1 MLSIYKLLYLASTDF
16 SAMNFSITQRDKV
29 AILRSQVEKLDALQ
43 APALKAQ
50 LILLGKSGS
59 KNIIL
64 DLSES
69 RYCDSSGLS
78 AILVGKRLCT
88 DLNGSFVI
96 CGLQPSVTK
105 LISIAQLDK
114 VLNIVP
120 TVDEAVDM
128 VYMEEQERELGA

>member
-1 MLSIYKLLYLASTDF
+1 MRSIYKLLYLTRTDF
-16 SAMNFSITQRDKV
+16 SAMNFSITQRVKV
-29 AILRSQVEKLDALQ
+29 AVLKSQVEKLDALQ
-43 APALKAQ
+43 APDLKAQ
-50 LILLGKSGS
+50 LILLSKSGT

-64 DLSES
+64 DLSDS

-78 AILVGKRLCT
+78 AILVGKRQCA

-105 LISIAQLDK
+105 LISIAQLDR

>member
-1 MLSIYKLLYLASTDF
+1 
-16 SAMNFSITQRDKV
+16 MNFSITQRDKV
-29 AILRSQVEKLDALQ
+29 AILKSQVEKLDALQ
-43 APALKAQ
+43 APVLKAQ

>member
-1 MLSIYKLLYLASTDF
+1 MY
-16 SAMNFSITQRDKV
+16 
-29 AILRSQVEKLDALQ
+29 
-43 APALKAQ
+43 APDLKAQ
-50 LILLGKSGS
+50 LILLNKSGT
-59 KNIIL
+59 KNIII
-64 DLSES
+64 DLSHS

-78 AILVGKRLCT
+78 AILVGKRICS
-88 DLNGSFVI
+88 DINGSFVI

>member
-1 MLSIYKLLYLASTDF
+1 
-16 SAMNFSITQRDKV
+16 MNFSITQRDKV
-29 AILRSQVEKLDALQ
+29 TILKSQVDKLDALY
-43 APALKAQ
+43 APDLKAQ
-50 LILLGKSGS
+50 LILLNKSGT
-59 KNIIL
+59 KNIII
-64 DLSES
+64 DLSHS

-78 AILVGKRLCT
+78 AILVGKRICS
-88 DLNGSFVI
+88 DINGSFVI

>member
-1 MLSIYKLLYLASTDF
+1 
-16 SAMNFSITQRDKV
+16 MNFSITQRDKV
-29 AILRSQVEKLDALQ
+29 AILKSQVEKLDALQ
-43 APALKAQ
+43 APDLKAQ
-50 LILLGKSGS
+50 LILLGKSGT

-64 DLSES
+64 DLSSS

-78 AILVGKRLCT
+78 AILVGKRLCA
-88 DLNGSFVI
+88 DMNGSFVI
-96 CGLQPSVTK
+96 CGLQPSVIK

>member
-1 MLSIYKLLYLASTDF
+1 
-16 SAMNFSITQRDKV
+16 MNFSITHRDKV
-29 AILRSQVEKLDALQ
+29 AVIKSQVEKLDALY
-43 APALKAQ
+43 APDLKAQ
-50 LILLGKSGS
+50 FILTNKSGI
-59 KNIIL
+59 KNLVL
-64 DLSES
+64 DLSQS

-78 AILVGKRLCT
+78 AILVGKRICS
-88 DLNGSFVI
+88 DINGSFVI

-128 VYMEEQERELGA
+128 AYIEEQERELGA

>member
-1 MLSIYKLLYLASTDF
+1 LLYLTRTDF
-16 SAMNFSITQRDKV
+16 SALNFSITQRDKV
-29 AILRSQVEKLDALQ
+29 AVLKSQVEKLDALQ
-43 APALKAQ
+43 APDLKAQ
-50 LILLGKSGS
+50 LILLSKSGT

-64 DLSES
+64 DLSDS
-69 RYCDSSGLS
+69 RYCDSSCLS
-78 AILVGKRLCT
+78 AIHVGKRLCA

-105 LISIAQLDK
+105 LISIAQLDR

>member
-1 MLSIYKLLYLASTDF
+1 
-16 SAMNFSITQRDKV
+16 MNFSIEHRDNV
-29 AILRSQVEKLDALQ
+29 AILSSKVEKLDALQ
-43 APALKAQ
+43 APDLKAQ
-50 LILLGKSGS
+50 LVLLGKSGT
-59 KNIIL
+59 KNIVL

-78 AILVGKRLCT
+78 AILVGKRICS
-88 DLNGSFVI
+88 DINGSFVI

>member
-1 MLSIYKLLYLASTDF
+1 
-16 SAMNFSITQRDKV
+16 MNFSITHRDKV
-29 AILRSQVEKLDALQ
+29 AVIKSQVEKLDALY
-43 APALKAQ
+43 APDLKAQ
-50 LILLGKSGS
+50 LILTNKSGI
-59 KNIIL
+59 KNIVL
-64 DLSES
+64 DLSQS

-78 AILVGKRLCT
+78 AILVGKRICS
-88 DLNGSFVI
+88 DINGSFVI

>member
-1 MLSIYKLLYLASTDF
+1 
-16 SAMNFSITQRDKV
+16 MNFSITQRDKV
-29 AILRSQVEKLDALQ
+29 TILKSQVEKLDALY
-43 APALKAQ
+43 APDLKAQ
-50 LILLGKSGS
+50 LILLNKSGT
-59 KNIIL
+59 KNIII
-64 DLSES
+64 DLSHS

-78 AILVGKRLCT
+78 AILVGKRICS
-88 DLNGSFVI
+88 DIKGSFVI

>member
-1 MLSIYKLLYLASTDF
+1 
-16 SAMNFSITQRDKV
+16 MNFSITQRDKV
-29 AILRSQVEKLDALQ
+29 TILKSQVEKLDALY
-43 APALKAQ
+43 APDLKAQ
-50 LILLGKSGS
+50 LILLNKSGT
-59 KNIIL
+59 KNIII
-64 DLSES
+64 DLSHS

-78 AILVGKRLCT
+78 AILVGKRICS
-88 DLNGSFVI
+88 DINGSFVI

>member
-1 MLSIYKLLYLASTDF
+1 
-16 SAMNFSITQRDKV
+16 MNFSITQRDKV
-29 AILRSQVEKLDALQ
+29 AVIKSQVEKLDALY
-43 APALKAQ
+43 APDLKAQ
-50 LILLGKSGS
+50 LILLNKSGI
-59 KNIIL
+59 KNIVL
-64 DLSES
+64 DLSLS

-78 AILVGKRLCT
+78 AILVGKRICS
-88 DLNGSFVI
+88 DINGSFVI

-105 LISIAQLDK
+105 LVSIAQLDK

>member
-1 MLSIYKLLYLASTDF
+1 
-16 SAMNFSITQRDKV
+16 MNFSITQRDKV
-29 AILRSQVEKLDALQ
+29 AILKSQVEKLDALQ
-43 APALKAQ
+43 APDLKAQ
-50 LILLGKSGS
+50 LILLGKSGT

-64 DLSES
+64 DLSSS

-78 AILVGKRLCT
+78 AILVGKRLCA
-88 DLNGSFVI
+88 DMKGSFVI
-96 CGLQPSVTK
+96 CGLQPSVIK